1 MGYRV
6 GFHADGV
13 TIRQRNG
20 DLFFEGQRTPGSP
33 LFALPSASG
42 ASPSAFL
49 ATRVPDLET
58 WHRRLGHA
66 NYRAT
71 YTVAS
76 QAHAAGMPTRI
87 ASAPPK
93 CDACILGKQTRSAVP
108 KTREGPRSTVRGE
121 LFFVDPAGNQCTRSA
136 SGNIAPLDIV
146 DDFSSYGW
154 TFPVP
159 SKDRCAPILRQFII
173 AR

>member
-1 MGYRV
+1 MCLRSGAVY
-6 GFHADGV
+6 
-13 TIRQRNG
+13 
-20 DLFFEGQRTPGSP
+20 FEGRCAPDSP
-33 LFALPSASG
+33 LFELSGSAPVVDT
-42 ASPSAFL
+42 AHL
-49 ATRVPDLET
+49 AVRVPDLET
-58 WHRRLGHA
+58 WHRRLGHT

-76 QAHAAGMPTRI
+76 HAHAAGAPVRL
-87 ASAPPK
+87 SVAPPK
-93 CDACILGKQTRSAVP
+93 CDTCVLGKQSRTPVP
-108 KTREGPRSTVRGE
+108 KTRSGDRSHVRGE

-154 TFPVP
+154 SFPVP
-159 SKDRCAPILRQFII
+159 SKDRCAPVLRAFII